1 MNVSN
6 VKLVFEKSAYL
17 IASLIATI
25 FGAVMSSPI
34 PSTSQACLPTD
45 AADVHRREVSAELF
59 YPNSAAFAVQ
69 SFNLSAS
76 DMGLPDTSSCPFSG
90 DSSPQA
96 CPVGEKPNAGSQ
108 ENQDASCPWTY
119 VECFDADRIPMAI
132 TMAQCQCSAC
142 LDPYTHE
149 VDPNLRC
156 QPVMYNMKVLQKTQC
171 VDGHFR
177 YEQRTLQV
185 PVSCACMRRA

>member
-1 MNVSN
+1 MNTLHLFTSVIAAI
-6 VKLVFEKSAYL
+6 FQT
-17 IASLIATI
+17 IAS
-25 FGAVMSSPI
+25 SPV
-34 PSTSQACLPTD
+34 PVTAQTCLPID
-45 AADVHRREVSAELF
+45 AADSHRRNLNSNLF
-59 YPNSAAFAVQ
+59 YPKAAAFAVQ
-69 SFNLSAS
+69 SFNVSTS
-76 DMGLPDTSSCPFSG
+76 DMGLADTSSCPFDGFS
-90 DSSPQA
+90 SSPD
-96 CPVGEKPNAGSQ
+96 CPVGVKADPGSP
-108 ENQDASCPWTY
+108 EIVNQDGSCPWTY

-149 VDPNLRC
+149 ADPNLRC

-185 PVSCACMRRA
+185 PVSCACMRMRRD